1 MNKNFIFNEEN
12 YIKIK
17 HLNYLE
23 KGQILTA
30 LFENESYFLNEKLS
44 LILNFLKIDLEILEK
59 KNKELSQKR
68 SEAAKIRWQ
77 KVKAEKA
84 GAIQK
89 AESKPA
95 TLEENHQQIKADDK
109 ELSFKDYKNKF
120 LKPQKVTNLKGGLTI

>member
-1 MNKNFIFNEEN
+1 MSCESIGKIIKKNICEEFTDILNEIETP
-12 YIKIK
+12 
-17 HLNYLE
+17 LYLE
-23 KGQILTA
+23 IK
-30 LFENESYFLNEKLS
+30 YFN
-44 LILNFLKIDLEILEK
+44 NQK
-59 KNKELSQKR
+59 KQKR
-68 SEAAKIRWQ
+68 QNAINKRWQ

-95 TLEENHQQIKADDK
+95 TLEENHQQIKADEK